1 MSVSHS
7 VFCVGWT
14 HSVELQVVL
23 SAAAS
28 ATQNRVKN
36 AHGGPKRRLREAPT
50 AVGGHVGGI
59 ASELRKHPKHGSWV
73 NPRVKVLVLVNP

>member
-7 VFCVGWT
+7 VFCVGRTQW
-14 HSVELQVVL
+14 VVL
-23 SAAAS
+23 SAA